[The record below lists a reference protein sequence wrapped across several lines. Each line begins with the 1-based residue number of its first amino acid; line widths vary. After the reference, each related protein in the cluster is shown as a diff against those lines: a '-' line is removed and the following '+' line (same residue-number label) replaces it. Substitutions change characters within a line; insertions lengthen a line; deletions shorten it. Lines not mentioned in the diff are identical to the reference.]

1 MKKILASLQKAE
13 NGILAGTF
21 IAMVLASFAQVLNRN
36 IFHLGIS
43 WFEELARYCMVY
55 MALIAAEAG
64 LRDGTQ
70 ISITALT
77 DKMKGTGK
85 KLIHIT
91 AKLIVCIFAVTV
103 FITSFKLL
111 WMQNVSHQMSP
122 GLRIPMLVPY
132 FAITLSFMIIS
143 LVQIGILVAMIAELF
158 HGDSDKKED
167 KS

>member
-1 MKKILASLQKAE
+1 MKKLRDCLQNAE
-13 NGILAGTF
+13 NGILVGTF
-21 IAMVLASFAQVLNRN
+21 VIMVLASFAQVLNRN

-70 ISITALT
+70 ISITAVT
-77 DKMKGTGK
+77 DHLGK
-85 KLIHIT
+85 KTKKLVQMA
-91 AKLIVCIFAVTV
+91 AKLVVCLFSLTV
-103 FITSFKLL
+103 FVTSFKLL

-132 FAITLSFMIIS
+132 FAITLSFGIIS
-143 LVQIGILVAMIAELF
+143 LVQCGMLAGMAAGWF
-158 HGDSDKKED
+158 GGKEENV
-167 KS
+167 

>member
-1 MKKILASLQKAE
+1 MKKLADSMQRME

-21 IAMVLASFAQVLNRN
+21 IVMVVASFAQVLNRN

-70 ISITALT
+70 ISITVLT
-77 DKMKGTGK
+77 DKLTG
-85 KLIHIT
+85 T
-91 AKLIVCIFAVTV
+91 AKKIILVVSKLVVCVFAVTI

-132 FAITLSFMIIS
+132 FAITFSFAIIS
-143 LVQIGILVAMIAELF
+143 LIQTGMLAVLVRNLL
-158 HGDSDKKED
+158 HKDSDKEEK
-167 KS
+167 